1 MNDFEHRLQGEQ
13 PRQIPPTW
21 REDILRQARAAAE
34 TQETAATG
42 ARPPQTGWLRSAM
55 AALRN
60 HLTAPGSPSLA
71 HSLLW
76 PHPKAW
82 ATLAALWMAIGCLH
96 WASKEPAAPTL
107 ASNPV
112 QPASRS
118 SVELLC
124 LAEQLRL
131 QRELLGVSPARPMDP
146 VDRRKTQPTPKPHSA
161 ATPDYRIA

>member
-1 MNDFEHRLQGEQ
+1 MNDFEHRLKAEQ

-34 TQETAATG
+34 TRETSATG
-42 ARPPQTGWLRSAM
+42 AQPTQTGWLRAAV

-60 HLTAPGSPSLA
+60 RCGLPGSTSLA

-96 WASKEPAAPTL
+96 WASQESTAPAL
-107 ASNPV
+107 ASHRD

-131 QRELLGVSPARPMDP
+131 QRELLGVSPARPADP
-146 VDRRKTQPTPKPHSA
+146 VDRRKTQSTSKPHSA
-161 ATPDYRIA
+161 AMPDYRVA